1 MKGIKDI
8 ELEDKVP
15 SLETIVFDEFNK
27 MGITPSNTE
36 WKVMKTLSSA
46 IEKYIY
52 YREQNYNKRVESLI
66 ANEYSKELQ
75 NWLCNEYGEVFQ
87 DWLVEDF
94 IPSFHKFNYWAA
106 KEFPKTF
113 LKMIGNENEDTEEEY
128 IEEAEYEEIESND

>member
-15 SLETIVFDEFNK
+15 SLETIVFDEFGK

-36 WKVMKTLSSA
+36 WKVIKTLSSA
-46 IEKYIY
+46 IEEYIY
-52 YREQNYNKRVESLI
+52 YREQNYNKRVESWMT
-66 ANEYSKELQ
+66 NEYAKELENWLCNEYTKELQ
-75 NWLCNEYGEVFQ
+75 NWL
-87 DWLVEDF
+87 VEDF
-94 IPSFHKFNYWAA
+94 MPSFHKFNYWAA

-113 LKMIGNENEDTEEEY
+113 NRMLHNENKDIEEN